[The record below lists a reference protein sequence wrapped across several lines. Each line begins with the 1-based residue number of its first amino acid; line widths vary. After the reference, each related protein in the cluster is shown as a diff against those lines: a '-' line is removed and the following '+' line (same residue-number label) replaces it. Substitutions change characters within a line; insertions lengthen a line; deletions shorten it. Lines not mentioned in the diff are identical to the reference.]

1 MVPVTVKCP
10 VFLKLFQQVSPIVE
24 KIRLLEGGKRIILDM
39 YFGPEL
45 HEDICEVM
53 EWNEFIE
60 NPEKHFSQ
68 PLAKKLLKSK
78 DSMLRNVFN
87 VYAGLKEDEG
97 SEFLLDGSELIVM
110 IDDITQEVLPRPLQM
125 NMVDLIRILEVASKH
140 KMLRTIS
147 DEDRKGY
154 RFEEFLIILQFV
166 TRVISRKVRKASSVL
181 REMFAEE
188 LRKLYQGN
196 EYYKE
201 LQQVMEWMLKT
212 AKRKG
217 FAADSGDIS

>member
-1 MVPVTVKCP
+1 VVPVTVKCP
-10 VFLKLFQQVSPIVE
+10 VFLKLFQQVSPIVD
-24 KIRLLEGGKRIILDM
+24 KSRLLDRCKRIILDM

-45 HEDICEVM
+45 HEDICEVI

-87 VYAGLKEDEG
+87 VYAALKEDD
-97 SEFLLDGSELIVM
+97 SKFLLDDSEFIVM

-125 NMVDLIRILEVASKH
+125 NMADLIEIVEVASNN
-140 KMLRTIS
+140 KMLRKIS
-147 DEDRKGY
+147 EEDRKEYG
-154 RFEEFLIILQFV
+154 FEEFLIILQFV

-181 REMFAEE
+181 REMFVEE
-188 LRKLYQGN
+188 FRKLYQGN

-217 FAADSGDIS
+217 FAADSGTIS

>member
-1 MVPVTVKCP
+1 
-10 VFLKLFQQVSPIVE
+10 
-24 KIRLLEGGKRIILDM
+24 M

-45 HEDICEVM
+45 HEDICEVI

-87 VYAGLKEDEG
+87 VYAALKEDD
-97 SEFLLDGSELIVM
+97 SKFLLDDSEFIVM
-110 IDDITQEVLPRPLQM
+110 IDDITQEVLPKPLQM
-125 NMVDLIRILEVASKH
+125 NMADLIEIVEVASNN
-140 KMLRTIS
+140 KMLRKIS
-147 DEDRKGY
+147 EEDRKEYG
-154 RFEEFLIILQFV
+154 FEEFLIILQFV

-181 REMFAEE
+181 REMFVEE
-188 LRKLYQGN
+188 FRKLYQGN

-217 FAADSGDIS
+217 FAADSGTIS